1 MYAPIKLKKISQL
14 KLTILA
20 ATLLI
25 LAGLS
30 IWLYATSVIQG
41 HTQLLASSGLS
52 QEETWSY
59 EGSLQW
65 WKTTYA
71 TTIMPLTA
79 IMITGGSAI
88 LIAPIAWTKLQ
99 QKNVLKSFTDNLEL
113 ASTENFEVE

>member
-1 MYAPIKLKKISQL
+1 MYTPINLKINQRKLSI
-14 KLTILA
+14 LT

-25 LAGLS
+25 LAGLT

-41 HTQLLASSGLS
+41 HTHLLASSVLS

-79 IMITGGSAI
+79 IMITGGLAI
-88 LIAPIAWTKLQ
+88 LITPITWTKLQ
-99 QKNVLKSFTDNLEL
+99 QKNVLKSFTENLEL
-113 ASTENFEVE
+113 ASTDNFEVE